1 MNRRAPTRAG
11 GARIALQLSGHL
23 RGLCDG
29 PSHFEPLASLVA
41 ECRAVAWCD
50 LFVHTWDELHAQTP
64 TWHTWYPSDVPNAG
78 ASAYPCI
85 EQIARELRPTSVHVE
100 RQRLSRPA
108 NATWTV
114 ALGRHRETHVS
125 LAGLRS
131 AIYAVAASSRMR
143 IAHERAPKSVLYD
156 AAVRLRPDLYHRR
169 NYRKNG
175 KRGDVHNYR
184 GVPMNQICS
193 VPKGAWPV
201 IARAASADGSATR
214 CTNCVH
220 GCDDETAPGN
230 KSGDMCFW
238 SSPPSALDRLV
249 LAWDELADE
258 YLDANLCWQEWGRRR
273 VRYDR
278 ASTGLKGRM
287 HWSQREDGTDA
298 RAATSVRER
307 AHRASESP
315 AVQEDGGCPHPASR
329 WDPSAAELI
338 LSAAATRERLVR
350 QPLRIPAHR
359 SAPPSTTDTADGSA
373 SGALGFITRSA
384 KCT

>member
-1 MNRRAPTRAG
+1 MANTRNDR
-11 GARIALQLSGHL
+11 ARIALQLSGHL

-29 PSHFEPLASLVA
+29 PSHLEPLASLVS
-41 ECRAVAWCD
+41 ECRAVAHCD
-50 LFVHTWDELHAQTP
+50 LFIHTWDELHAQTP

-85 EQIARELRPTSVHVE
+85 EQVARKLRPISVHVE

-114 ALGRHRETHVS
+114 ASGRHRETHVS

-131 AIYAVAASSRMR
+131 AIHAVAASSRMR
-143 IAHERAPKSVLYD
+143 IAYERAPKTELYD

-169 NYRKNG
+169 NYRNNG
-175 KRGDVHNYR
+175 KRGDILNYR

-193 VPKGAWPV
+193 VPKAAWPV
-201 IARAASADGSATR
+201 IARAATTDASASR
-214 CTNCVH
+214 CPNCVR

-238 SSPPSALDRLV
+238 SSPPSTLDRLV

-258 YLDANLCWQEWGRRR
+258 YLDANLCWQEWNRRR
-273 VRYDR
+273 TRHSR
-278 ASTGLKGRM
+278 PLSGPNGWT
-287 HWSQREDGTDA
+287 HWSQREHGMDVQATTVGFAREGGKRSHKASAFRDDGCA
-298 RAATSVRER
+298 YPAT
-307 AHRASESP
+307 
-315 AVQEDGGCPHPASR
+315 R

-338 LSAAATRERLVR
+338 LSAAATRERILR
-350 QPLRIPAHR
+350 QPLRN
-359 SAPPSTTDTADGSA
+359 SAPSLPSTRTRDYSVAPE
-373 SGALGFITRSA
+373 FIARSA